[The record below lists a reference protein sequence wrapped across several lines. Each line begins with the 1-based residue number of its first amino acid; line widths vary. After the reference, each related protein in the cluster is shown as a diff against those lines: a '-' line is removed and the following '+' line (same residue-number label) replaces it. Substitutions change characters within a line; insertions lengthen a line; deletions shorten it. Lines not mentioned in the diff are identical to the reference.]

1 MSVKLPMP
9 ESRTYPAGKS
19 AVPRTGSFGVL
30 AGAICCGL
38 AVALGAFG
46 AHSLAGVIDQWYEA
60 PIAAR
65 KLDNWNTAVRYQVWH
80 GLAIMAAA
88 LLVQTQMARITPVRV
103 AIGCYLVGILLFSG
117 GLYLWVLTDIRG
129 TVMIVP
135 LGGLAFLAGW
145 LALAISVAA
154 KQKTGS

>member
-9 ESRTYPAGKS
+9 ESRTCPAENS
-19 AVPRTGSFGVL
+19 AIPRTGSFGVL

-38 AVALGAFG
+38 AVAFGAFG
-46 AHSLAGVIDQWYEA
+46 AHALAGVIDQWYEA

-80 GLAIMAAA
+80 GLAIMAAG
-88 LLVQTQMARITPVRV
+88 LLVHTQMARVTPVRI
-103 AIGCYLVGILLFSG
+103 AMGFWLVGILLFSG
-117 GLYLWVLTDIRG
+117 GLCLWVLTDIRG

-135 LGGLAFLAGW
+135 LGGLAFLLGW
-145 LALAISVAA
+145 LALAFSVAA
-154 KQKTGS
+154 KQKTGP